1 VWTLCP
7 VVESVKRKKFVS
19 AIYYGPLPKDAL
31 MRTQGTKQKAVKE
44 HLLSLAGMQ
53 HTFVFSSDPPAQVPF
68 YQVSI
73 KENASNAF
81 PLANLLEIT
90 NLFSWMTLGS
100 IK

>member
-1 VWTLCP
+1 
-7 VVESVKRKKFVS
+7 
-19 AIYYGPLPKDAL
+19 

-100 IK
+100 IKQAKDFVTKLGNGTDIVAFSLVCET